1 MMCFY
6 FQDNKNTNNQE
17 LSHLK
22 NEIRQLKT
30 QLLAKDAEID
40 SLKEQL
46 KKNGITDKTVQSEI
60 FKLLGQLENEVNIFL
75 IHLKIVRHFKLLVR
89 IFIGENFI

>member
-1 MMCFY
+1 M
-6 FQDNKNTNNQE
+6 
-17 LSHLK
+17 K

-75 IHLKIVRHFKLLVR
+75 IYLKRVHHCELLVK
-89 IFIGENFI
+89 IFIGQNFI